1 MVERVGDQKEITV
14 RDGGRNINPQLP
26 IVGESRPKTGEENVI
41 VFIIKKYRNLKKDRQ

>member
-1 MVERVGDQKEITV
+1 MEIKREITV

-41 VFIIKKYRNLKKDRQ
+41 VFIKKKYRNLEKDRQYN